1 MNRKYLKNLLLA
13 TVAIAGLSVSSCGKN
28 NGQEVG
34 TEDASTTNGD
44 VSGSKETMDN
54 EDSGRA
60 AGEGADG
67 VQTPTD
73 TVANTNTHSGH

>member
-13 TVAIAGLSVSSCGKN
+13 TVVIAGLSITSCGKN

-34 TEDASTTNGD
+34 TEDASKTNGD

-54 EDSGRA
+54 EDSGSA
-60 AGEGADG
+60 AGETASGI
-67 VQTPTD
+67 QNPSD
-73 TVANTNTHSGH
+73 TVAKTNTHSGH